1 MLHVS
6 LMFLPLVVSPQFSV
20 AEGHKNIS
28 RTIILIVIIHLL
40 GIAPT
45 QFNFTVK
52 LIYQL
57 HFRSS
62 FNENRLNKFWC
73 FKLKLHGIKF

>member
-6 LMFLPLVVSPQFSV
+6 LTLLLLVVSPQLSV
-20 AEGHKNIS
+20 AEELKNIIS
-28 RTIILIVIIHLL
+28 VSIHLL

-52 LIYQL
+52 LICQL
-57 HFRSS
+57 HFISS
-62 FNENRLNKFWC
+62 SNENRLNKFWC